1 MKLYEYVLRRLA
13 LLGFV
18 LVALAAL
25 IFYITR
31 GLLPPSY
38 ALTQFVTPKMT
49 PEQRLTLAQ
58 NLGVATGS
66 CPSYAAFAASA
77 KGCIVPLWGQ
87 FIGWIRTVL
96 SGNWG
101 YTVLPGYISGTETTW
116 SVFWIRFPYTA
127 ELAIGGTIL
136 TIIIAIP
143 LGIVSATHANKLPDH
158 ASRVVAISGY
168 SIPQFWF
175 GYLLQVIFV
184 LYVVVGG
191 RGLLPVGGP
200 LPTTCAICFSNP
212 GAVASRTGFPIIDS
226 ILSGNFPYFWDS
238 FVGLILPTITLALTT
253 IGALTRILRSSMVD
267 ALHQDYILLARSKG
281 LRDRVIIY
289 RHALRNALLP
299 AITIAGLIL
308 AFLLGGVVV
317 IEYVFAFPGVGQAAV
332 LASTSFDLNFLEL
345 YVLVTAVIIVLTN
358 LAVDVLYAKLDP
370 RIRY

>member
-13 LLGFV
+13 LLVFV
-18 LVALAAL
+18 LLALAAL

-31 GLLPPSY
+31 GLLPPAY
-38 ALTQFVTPKMT
+38 ALTQYVTPRMT
-49 PEQRLTLAQ
+49 SAERLILAQ
-58 NLGVATGS
+58 NLGVATSS
-66 CPSYAAFAASA
+66 CPSYAAFATSA

-87 FIGWIRTVL
+87 FFGWLKTVL

-101 YTVLPGYISGTETTW
+101 YTVLPGYVAGTETTW
-116 SVFWIRFPYTA
+116 NVFWVRFPYTA

-136 TIIIAIP
+136 TIAIAIP
-143 LGIVSATHANKLPDH
+143 LGIVSATHANKAPDH

-175 GYLLQVIFV
+175 GYILQVVFV
-184 LYVVVGG
+184 LYVALNG

-200 LPTTCAICFSNP
+200 LPTSCAICFANP
-212 GAVASRTGFPIIDS
+212 GSVVTRTGFPVIDA

-238 FVGLILPTITLALTT
+238 IVGLILPTVTLALTT

-281 LRDRVIIY
+281 LRDRVVVY

-317 IEYVFAFPGVGQAAV
+317 IEYVFDFPGVGQAAV

-358 LAVDVLYAKLDP
+358 LVVDVLYAKLDP